1 MAKVRVYQLARKY
14 EISSDAL
21 RKILVK
27 EGITVKS
34 HMSSVDDKVETF
46 IEQHFKRVKA
56 ASTRE
61 IKNKDRRPSRP
72 GGGGGARPG
81 GGGGGARP
89 GGGGGG
95 ARPGGGGGGAR
106 PGGGGGGARPGG
118 GGGDRPQKKTRGKR
132 AKKPAKKPDTD
143 HKAVKESVKRTLAKL
158 DVTRKSRRRKREKEE
173 IIEVEEEQGVIKL
186 PEFSTVAD
194 LAQKLDIDP
203 TEIIQKCFAMGLMVS
218 INQRLDSETIIMLA
232 EEYEVTVKFVAV
244 YGQDMLAGTKEIDP
258 ERMTER
264 APVVTIMGHVDHGK
278 TSLLDNVRNSNII
291 AGEKGGITQ
300 HIGAYEVEIAGR
312 KITFI
317 DTPGHEAFTAMR
329 SRGAQLTDIVI
340 LITAADDGV
349 MPQTIEA
356 INHARA
362 ADVPIIVAINKIDLP
377 NADLDKVKQGLLQQ
391 NLVLEEYGGNVMGTE
406 ISAKNGVN
414 IEKLLEMILLQSEM
428 MELKADTEAEV
439 RGVVLEARK
448 EEGRGNVC
456 TVLIQQGTLKIG
468 DNFIT
473 GNFFGRVR
481 AMLNERGQRI
491 EEAPPST
498 PAVVLGCTGIPQA
511 GDAFYQIEDEKTA
524 KEIASKRQQFARE
537 KNRRLVARITLED
550 LYRQIQE
557 GTIKDLNL
565 IIRAD
570 TDGSL
575 EAVTDSFTALDTE
588 EVKVNVIQ
596 KLVGMVNESD
606 ILLASASNAVVIGF
620 HTLITPKA
628 EVLAKTENVDV
639 RFYEVIYKAIDDI
652 KAAMSGLLEP
662 EIIETAL
669 GDAEVRQVFKV
680 SKTGVIAGCY
690 VTSGTIKRS
699 ALVRVRRDGE
709 VIHQAAINSL
719 KRFKDDVKEVQSG
732 FECGIGVEGFDDYV
746 EGDIFEVYVEVE
758 RHRSID
764 D

>member
-34 HMSSVDDKVETF
+34 HMSSVDEKVETF

-56 ASTRE
+56 AATRE
-61 IKNKDRRPSRP
+61 IRKKDRKVPR
-72 GGGGGARPG
+72 GGGQP
-81 GGGGGARP
+81 P
-89 GGGGGG
+89 
-95 ARPGGGGGGAR
+95 
-106 PGGGGGGARPGG
+106 
-118 GGGDRPQKKTRGKR
+118 KKGKGKR
-132 AKKPAKKPDTD
+132 TRKPAKRPETD

-194 LAQKLDIDP
+194 LSEKLDIDP
-203 TEIIQKCFAMGLMVS
+203 AEIIQKCFAMGLMVS
-218 INQRLDSETIIMLA
+218 INQRLDADTIMMLT
-232 EEYEVTVKFVAV
+232 EEYEVTVQFVSV
-244 YGQDMLAGTKEIDP
+244 YGQDMLAGKKEVDP
-258 ERMTER
+258 ERMIER
-264 APVVTIMGHVDHGK
+264 SPVVTIMGHVDHGK
-278 TSLLDNVRNSNII
+278 TSLLDNVRDSNII

-300 HIGAYEVEIAGR
+300 HIGAYEVEKAGR

-329 SRGAQLTDIVI
+329 SRGAQLTDIVV

-414 IEKLLEMILLQSEM
+414 IEKLLEMILLQAEM
-428 MELKADTEAEV
+428 MELKADPEAEV

-448 EEGRGNVC
+448 EEGRGNIC
-456 TVLIQQGTLKIG
+456 TVLIQQGTLKVG
-468 DNFIT
+468 DNFLT
-473 GNFFGRVR
+473 GNYFGRVK
-481 AMLNERGQRI
+481 AMLNERGARI
-491 EEAPPST
+491 DQAPPST
-498 PAVVLGCTGIPQA
+498 PVVILGCTGIPQA

-557 GTIKDLNL
+557 GGVKDLNL

-588 EVKVNVIQ
+588 EVKVNVLQ

-639 RFYEVIYKAIDDI
+639 RFYDVIYKAIDDI

-662 EIIETAL
+662 EIIETPL

-680 SKTGVIAGCY
+680 SKTGTIAGCY
-690 VTSGTIKRS
+690 VTSGTIKRN
-699 ALVRVRRDGE
+699 ALVRVKRDGE

-732 FECGIGVEGFDDYV
+732 FECGIGIEGFDEYV
-746 EGDIFEVYVEVE
+746 EGDIFEVYIEEE
-758 RHRSID
+758 RRRSID

>member
-14 EISSDAL
+14 EISSEAL

-34 HMSSVDDKVETF
+34 HMSSVDEKVQVF
-46 IEQHFKRVKA
+46 IEQHLKRVKA
-56 ASTRE
+56 ATTRE
-61 IKNKDRRPSRP
+61 VQRQNKKFPKSRP
-72 GGGGGARPG
+72 P
-81 GGGGGARP
+81 
-89 GGGGGG
+89 
-95 ARPGGGGGGAR
+95 
-106 PGGGGGGARPGG
+106 
-118 GGGDRPQKKTRGKR
+118 KKPRGKR
-132 AKKPAKKPDTD
+132 SRKPAKKPETD
-143 HKAVKESVKRTLAKL
+143 HKAVKESVKRTLARL

-173 IIEVEEEQGVIKL
+173 VVEVEADENIIRL

-194 LAQKLDIDP
+194 LAEKLDVDP
-203 TEIIQKCFAMGLMVS
+203 AEIIQRCFAIGLMVS
-218 INQRLDSETIIMLA
+218 INQRLDSETIEMLA
-232 EEYEVTVKFVAV
+232 EEYGFDVSFVSV
-244 YGQDMLAGTKEIDP
+244 YGQDMLAGKKEVDP
-258 ERMTER
+258 DRMTER
-264 APVVTIMGHVDHGK
+264 SPVVTIMGHVDHGK
-278 TSLLDNVRNSNII
+278 TSLLDNVRDSNII

-300 HIGAYEVEIAGR
+300 HIGAYEVKVGG
-312 KITFI
+312 KQITFI

-377 NADLDKVKQGLLQQ
+377 NADLNKVKQGLLQQ
-391 NLVLEEYGGNVMGTE
+391 NLVLEEYGGNVMGAE
-406 ISAKNGVN
+406 ISAKNGTN
-414 IEKLLEMILLQSEM
+414 IDKLLEMILLQAEM
-428 MELKADTEAEV
+428 MELKADPEAEV

-456 TVLIQQGTLKIG
+456 TVLIQQGTLKVG

-473 GNFFGRVR
+473 GNYYGRVR
-481 AMLNERGQRI
+481 ALLDERGGKI
-491 EEAPPST
+491 EAALPST
-498 PAVVLGCTGIPQA
+498 PVVILGCTGVPQA
-511 GDAFYQIEDEKTA
+511 GDAFYEVEDEKTA
-524 KEIASKRQQFARE
+524 KEIATKRQQFSRE
-537 KNRRLVARITLED
+537 KNRRLIHRITLED

-557 GTIKDLNL
+557 GSVKDLNL

-570 TDGSL
+570 TDGSV
-575 EAVTDSFTALDTE
+575 EAITDSFTSLDTE

-596 KLVGMVNESD
+596 KLVGMINESD

-620 HTLITPKA
+620 HTMIAPKA
-628 EVLAKTENVDV
+628 EQLAKIENVDV
-639 RFYEVIYKAIDDI
+639 RFYDVIYKAIDDI

-662 EIIETAL
+662 EIIETPL

-680 SKTGVIAGCY
+680 SKTGTIAGCY
-690 VTSGTIKRS
+690 VTSGTIKRN

-709 VIHQAAINSL
+709 VIHQAAVNSL
-719 KRFKDDVKEVQSG
+719 KRFKDDAKEVQSG
-732 FECGIGVEGFDDYV
+732 FECGIGVEGFENFV
-746 EGDIFEVYVEVE
+746 EGDILEVYVEE
-758 RHRSID
+758 EKRRTID